1 MKAVVTSNREQSFT
15 LKSVQSLLL
24 GRESRIHQE
33 QSSSTKRFM
42 AANILD
48 SGKNFS
54 GRDHGSSFGRGRGI
68 GWPQQGNSS
77 KLICQICQKGA
88 TCV

>member
-15 LKSVQSLLL
+15 LKNVQSLLL

-33 QSSSTKRFM
+33 QSSSTKRFI

-54 GRDHGSSFGRGRGI
+54 GRDHGSFGRGRGI
-68 GWPQQGNSS
+68 GWAQQRQFIQIDMSNLS
-77 KLICQICQKGA
+77 KIGA